1 MTTSRDRMLDGIA
14 AMLET
19 NGISLDEL
27 QRHLD
32 GGSAST
38 VTLQTFLDA
47 ESPKLDK
54 DTRRTYLTSL
64 NRLADGAPPHCECAC
79 EKCCNL
85 SGGCACTCRSCRSSK
100 LTLHPLGDRALSS
113 ITFTELESA
122 VVVAQRIAIKRATT
136 RNRKRAEKG
145 RSAMP
150 DHGKGSAETAVRAA
164 RWMFE
169 RARLCGYVSSN
180 PAADLKVPRRN
191 PSNRRALVGDEF
203 TELFDTVASGGGD
216 PELDVK
222 LVWFHAETGARRDG
236 AINLT
241 CGDLDDARQMIRLR
255 EKFKVVRDQPVSDD
269 LIAALRE
276 LAIARGGERCDPDSP
291 LYDRS
296 MPVFWYKARGSRP
309 ARRLTDRR
317 YDTLFGRIQTTL
329 PWADKALLTA
339 HNLRHTG
346 ATLVERLAGTQ
357 VARRFLGHA
366 DRSVTEMY
374 TDADEAEVARAVS
387 RLTGRPHPLA
397 D

>member
-1 MTTSRDRMLDGIA
+1 MSTSRDRMLDGIA

-32 GGSAST
+32 GGSTSA
-38 VTLQTFLDA
+38 VTLRTFIDA
-47 ESPKLDK
+47 EAPKLDK

-64 NRLADGAPPHCECAC
+64 NRLADGAPSQCECTC
-79 EKCCNL
+79 EDCCDL
-85 SGGCACTCRSCRSSK
+85 KGGCGCKCRTCGASK
-100 LTLHPLGDRALSS
+100 LTIHPLGDRPLSS
-113 ITFTELESA
+113 ITYAELETA

-136 RNRKRAEKG
+136 RNRKRSEKG
-145 RSAMP
+145 RAAIP
-150 DHGKGSAETAVRAA
+150 VHGKGAAETGVRAA

-169 RARLCGYVSSN
+169 RARLCGFVSTN

-203 TELFDTVASGGGD
+203 TELFDTVATGGDD

-222 LVWFHAETGARRDG
+222 LVWFHVETGARRDG

-241 CGDLDDARQMIRLR
+241 CGDLHTARQTIRLR
-255 EKFKVVRDQPVSDD
+255 EKLKTIRDQPVSED

-276 LAIARGGERCDPDSP
+276 LAIARGGERCDPSSP
-291 LYDRS
+291 RYDPS
-296 MPVFWYKARGSRP
+296 SPVFWYRARGSKP
-309 ARRLTDRR
+309 SRRLTDRR

-329 PWADKALLTA
+329 PWADEALLTA

-346 ATLVERLAGTQ
+346 ATLIERLAGTQ

-366 DRSVTEMY
+366 DRSVTETY